1 VELIAVVVI
10 LGILMVSGT
19 VSYTSMVERS
29 RRRAAQDL
37 LLAIYYGEQAYQS
50 INRTYYAGSLDAG
63 SSAAAWR
70 AIYMENPNLGS
81 IPITFT
87 VAGDATTFTAT
98 ATSSAGQ
105 SMTVNESRV
114 WCGSS
119 TDPNT
124 CPTWPI
130 P

>member
-1 VELIAVVVI
+1 MELIAVVTI
-10 LGILMVSGT
+10 LGILMVTGI

-29 RRRAAQDL
+29 HRRAAQDL

-50 INRTYYAGSLDAG
+50 INRKFYGGLGPGSDAT
-63 SSAAAWR
+63 AWR
-70 AIYMENPNLGS
+70 TIYMENPNLGS

-87 VAGDATTFTAT
+87 VSGSDTAFTAT
-98 ATSSAGQ
+98 AAYSQGGST
-105 SMTVNESRV
+105 MTVDESRV

-119 TDPNT
+119 TDPTT